1 MRFVRSFSLAL
12 SAIFFP
18 LVPSAQEDTGEVV
31 VSELVLAAQPADQV
45 LDLLEDVTGRSIL
58 RQAGLP
64 NPPISLRVRRPLSRD
79 EAVMALES
87 ILKLNGIAILE
98 TSEMFLKAVPI
109 AAAPRSVPE
118 LIFTSTLDLA
128 PTEKIFST
136 IFVPN
141 FLQTSEALALIQPVL
156 SSDSA
161 IELTRS
167 SGLLVTDS
175 LLNLQRAEQLLIRFD
190 QPTEVSE
197 SIHFYPLRH
206 MDASQVV
213 NQLNALRDG
222 PLARYLGQGTTFI
235 ADERTNQILIITK
248 PATLGLVQDII
259 RQFDEDVKPLTRS
272 RVFYIKHAQA
282 EDIVTLIN
290 ALVTGQRSA
299 DESAS
304 GGNRQSRSPD
314 RADGGEPPAPVAPVA
329 EVESS
334 GRLLQFSQ
342 FITLVSDERSNS
354 IVVYGT
360 ESDLNFIEEI
370 ISKIDILLAQVR
382 IEVVIAEVALTKG
395 RVRGIDAFGLEFNVE
410 GDSALQLARDGDG
423 NEIPLQIGGLAL
435 DAFAVR
441 DFSIRSVFN
450 AAQNN
455 GDITV
460 LSSPTI
466 VTTHNKEATIDVVS
480 SRPIVTGSLT
490 DSTGVSTRSTIQFR
504 DIGIKLKVKPLVG
517 NDGVIQMEIEQTVE
531 NIVSIISGSGN
542 RDLDGQPIIGTRQA
556 TSFITVGDREMIIL
570 GGLQERNEAYTKTRL
585 ALVGRIPVLGDW
597 LFTRRTMEQENR
609 ELIIFIKPIII
620 DTPAAATRDAL
631 RRIQQSTSREDLE
644 AFMEEG
650 ILPID
655 NLNRIRQEFDEDD
668 SAQP

>member
-1 MRFVRSFSLAL
+1 MRFPLSFCFLLAGL
-12 SAIFFP
+12 LLLPQHSP
-18 LVPSAQEDTGEVV
+18 AQQQDGDPV
-31 VSELVLAAQPADQV
+31 VSELILAAQPADQV

-98 TSEMFLKAVPI
+98 TSELFLKAVPI

-118 LIFTSTLDLA
+118 LLFSSTLDLP

-141 FLQTSEALALIQPVL
+141 FLQTSEALSLIQPVL
-156 SSDSA
+156 SSESA

-167 SGLLVTDS
+167 SGILVTDS
-175 LLNLQRAEQLLIRFD
+175 LLNLQRAEQLLVRFD
-190 QPTEVSE
+190 RPAEIVE

-206 MDASQVV
+206 MDAPQVV

-248 PATLGLVQDII
+248 PPNLELVKSII

-290 ALVTGQRSA
+290 ALITGQRSA
-299 DESAS
+299 DERGT
-304 GGNRQSRSPD
+304 GGGRPTPPID
-314 RADGGEPPAPVAPVA
+314 RAAGNGEAAANATPAALPANG
-329 EVESS
+329 ESA
-334 GRLLQFSQ
+334 GRLLQFSP
-342 FITLVSDERSNS
+342 FVTLVSDERSNS

-360 ESDLNFIEEI
+360 ETDINFIDEI
-370 ISKIDILLAQVR
+370 IGKIDILLAQVR

-395 RVRGIDAFGLEFNVE
+395 RVRGIDAFGVEFNVDGE
-410 GDSALQLARDGDG
+410 SALQLARDSDG
-423 NEIPLQIGGLAL
+423 NEIPLRVGGLTL

-441 DFSIRSVFN
+441 DFSLRSVFN

-480 SRPIVTGSLT
+480 SRPIVTGTLT

-531 NIVSIISGSGN
+531 NIVSVISGSGN

-570 GGLQERNEAYTKTRL
+570 GGLQERNESYSKTRL

-597 LFTRRTMEQENR
+597 LFSRRTLEHENR
-609 ELIIFIKPIII
+609 ELIIFIKPIVI
-620 DTPAAATRDAL
+620 DTPTAATRDAMQ
-631 RRIQQSTSREDLE
+631 RIQQSSSREALE
-644 AFMEEG
+644 AFIEEG
-650 ILPID
+650 ILKID
-655 NLNRIRQEFDEDD
+655 NLDRIRDEFDN
-668 SAQP
+668 Q